1 MAMSMEK
8 LADKVENMT
17 LGEFN
22 EMMYKFIDKV
32 KKVMNIKKLMD
43 GVDKHINEGDGYMW
57 KGFMSH
63 RNRRS
68 SYEFDESTPFNLSNR
83 IKDYKKFFEGRDY
96 DPNNPDM
103 NYWHP
108 DNDWYPDNKGE

>member
-8 LADKVENMT
+8 LAEKVENMT

-32 KKVMNIKKLMD
+32 KRVTNLKKLMKSMD
-43 GVDKHINEGDGYMW
+43 EGHGYMW
-57 KGFMSH
+57 KGFMNH
-63 RNRRS
+63 RNRKTSFEVDDFTAFELR
-68 SYEFDESTPFNLSNR
+68 DR
-83 IKDYKKFFEGRDY
+83 IKNYKKFFEAGSFDA
-96 DPNNPDM
+96 NNPDL

-108 DNDWYPDNKGE
+108 DNDWYPEDK